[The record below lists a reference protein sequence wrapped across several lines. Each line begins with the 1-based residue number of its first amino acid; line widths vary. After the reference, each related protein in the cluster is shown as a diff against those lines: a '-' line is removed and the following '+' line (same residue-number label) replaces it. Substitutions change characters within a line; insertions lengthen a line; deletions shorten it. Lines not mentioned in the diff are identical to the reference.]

1 MRRFVFNALYLA
13 VVLGLPV
20 CVSASTSRSQE
31 VDEIFAAYGDTT
43 PGCSV
48 AIDRDDS
55 ALHVAGYG
63 MADLEQNVPI
73 RADSAFYAASV
84 SKQFVAMS
92 ALLLQQQKKVDLD
105 LPVRTYLP
113 SLPEYADRATTRH
126 LLQHTGGVRDYF
138 SLFALGNRLEGMVVT
153 DEKIMELLARQEGLS
168 FEPGEKYAYSNS
180 AYFLISQIV
189 KAVDGRN
196 LNEFS
201 QAHLF
206 GPLGMDD
213 SRFQHNH
220 RYLVPR
226 KAHGYAPLEDGG
238 YLLADSTLDV
248 VGDGGMYTTVLD
260 LTRWARNFRNN
271 QLEGGVDTI
280 EAMQTVG
287 ELNSGEMTDY
297 GLGIGVTQY
306 RGLALRA
313 HGGALEG
320 YRTYLMMFPEQA
332 FSIAILCNDQEAS
345 TGEMARD
352 IAEIYLADDFTEEA
366 PPKEEAP
373 EETDEPGPHTVS
385 AAVDLAQYE
394 GSYYSHEVDGTQIL
408 AVNEDGLILEL
419 SPEVLHLEYIADD
432 QFGFSD
438 YRFELV
444 FARDTSGKVTGFTYN
459 GSRAA
464 GVFFKRLGSY

>member
-1 MRRFVFNALYLA
+1 MSSALVWA
-13 VVLGLPV
+13 IVLGLPV
-20 CVSASTSRSQE
+20 FASAQTSTSQE
-31 VDEIFAAYGDTT
+31 VDEIFATYGDAT

-73 RADSAFYAASV
+73 REDTAFYAASV

-92 ALLLQQQKKVDLD
+92 ALLLQQQGKIDLD

-113 SLPEYADRATTRH
+113 SLPAYADRVTTRH
-126 LLQHTGGVRDYF
+126 LLQHTSGVRDYF
-138 SLFALGNRLEGMVVT
+138 TLFALGNRLDGLVVT
-153 DEKIMELLARQEGLS
+153 EEKIMEMLARQEALN

-189 KAVDGRN
+189 KAADGRN

-201 QAHLF
+201 QAYLF
-206 GPLGMDD
+206 GPLGMGD

-238 YLLADSTLDV
+238 YMLADSTLDV
-248 VGDGGMYTTVLD
+248 VGSGGMYTTVLD
-260 LTRWARNFRNN
+260 LTKWARNFRNN

-287 ELNSGEMTDY
+287 ELNSGEKTDY
-297 GLGIGVTQY
+297 GLGVGVTQY

-313 HGGALEG
+313 HGGGLEG

-332 FSIAILCNDQEAS
+332 FSIAILCNDQKAS
-345 TGEMARD
+345 TGEMARA
-352 IAEIYLADDFTEEA
+352 IAGIYLADDFTEEA
-366 PPKEEAP
+366 PPKEQTP
-373 EETDEPGPHTVS
+373 EETDEPSPH
-385 AAVDLAQYE
+385 AAMAVVDLAQYE
-394 GSYYSHEVDGTQIL
+394 ASYYSHEVDGTQIL
-408 AVNEDGLILEL
+408 AMNEDGLIFEW
-419 SPEVLHLEYIADD
+419 SPEMLHLEYIADD

-438 YRFELV
+438 YGFELV

-459 GSRAA
+459 GLGAA
-464 GVFFKRLGSY
+464 GVFFKRLGSDEK